1 MLKNDFESIESTLV
15 SLFGWKKMQQSF
27 KMITFKV
34 FNISAWP
41 GQELERSDLT
51 TKYSCQSEGNG
62 VGPNMTADVEVE
74 VECTYNDDEMVKC

>member
-1 MLKNDFESIESTLV
+1 M
-15 SLFGWKKMQQSF
+15 
-27 KMITFKV
+27 

-74 VECTYNDDEMVKC
+74 VECKYFICLLFASIIINAR

>member
-1 MLKNDFESIESTLV
+1 MGVAFEVIAIS
-15 SLFGWKKMQQSF
+15 
-27 KMITFKV
+27 FKV

-51 TKYSCQSEGNG
+51 TKYTCQSEGNG

-74 VECTYNDDEMVKC
+74 VECKLYHLLIVLCFHD

>member
-1 MLKNDFESIESTLV
+1 M
-15 SLFGWKKMQQSF
+15 
-27 KMITFKV
+27 

-74 VECTYNDDEMVKC
+74 VECKSFKIYYM